1 MWGLGLWGRDV
12 WFDDMLRILIYGID
26 VYVDVC

>member
-12 WFDDMLRILIYGID
+12 WLGYMLRILIYGID
-26 VYVDVC
+26 VDVC